1 MPDFDLDRS
10 SITVLDLFCGG
21 GGLSEG
27 FLQAGYDVV
36 AGVDANEDFLATYEH
51 NHEDA
56 LAIVA
61 DLSEVGPEEFF
72 AEYPIER
79 GEIDVVI
86 GGPPCKG
93 FSIAGHRNPDD
104 ERNYLV
110 GNFIDFVEFIQP
122 AAFVMENVPGI
133 KSMEGGDT
141 LRAILEGFERAGYEK
156 TAYETLNAAD
166 YGVPQNRRRVIFQGR
181 RDGSLPTYPERTHG
195 PSKQATL
202 TGKRL
207 QPHVTVEEAL
217 LERNGE
223 DRAIEELPN
232 HDETDHSDDMVERI
246 SAVEPGESLYES
258 YGDSWRRLPRDE
270 PSITVKENH
279 NAPFIHPVEDR
290 VGTVRECAVL
300 QSFPDDYVFQ
310 GPKSTQLKVVGNAVP
325 PGLSKAIAEALA
337 DDLAAMERN
346 AAAGGSAVADAE

>member
-1 MPDFDLDRS
+1 MPDLESDRS
-10 SITVLDLFCGG
+10 SIKVLDLFCGG

-36 AGVDANEDFLATYEH
+36 AGVDANADFLATFEH

-56 LAIVA
+56 LAIHA

-79 GEIDVVI
+79 DEIDVVI

-93 FSIAGHRNPDD
+93 FSIAGHRDPDD

-133 KSMEGGDT
+133 KSMEGGGT

-156 TAYETLNAAD
+156 PAYETLDAAD

-181 RDGSLPTYPERTHG
+181 RDGSRPTYPERTHG

-207 QPHVTVEEAL
+207 QPHVTVEDAL
-217 LERNGE
+217 LKRGADEEELRP
-223 DRAIEELPN
+223 IEELPN
-232 HDETDHSDDMVERI
+232 HDETDHSAEMVERI
-246 SAVEPGESLYES
+246 SEVEPGESLYES

-290 VGTVRECAVL
+290 VGTVRECAIL

-337 DDLAAMERN
+337 EDLAAMRQ
-346 AAAGGSAVADAE
+346 ASVADAE

>member
-1 MPDFDLDRS
+1 MSGRDSDRS
-10 SITVLDLFCGG
+10 SINVLDLFCGG

-36 AGVDANEDFLATYEH
+36 AGVDANPDFLATYEH

-56 LAIVA
+56 LAIQA
-61 DLSEVGPEEFF
+61 DLSSVGPEEFF
-72 AEYPIER
+72 ATHPVER

-93 FSIAGHRNPDD
+93 FSIAGHRDPDD

-110 GNFIDFVEFIQP
+110 GNFIDFVEFVQP

-141 LRAILEGFERAGYEK
+141 LRAILEGFQRAGYEK
-156 TAYETLNAAD
+156 PAYETLNAAD

-181 RDGSLPTYPERTHG
+181 RDGSRATYPERTHG
-195 PSKQATL
+195 PSKQAAL
-202 TGKRL
+202 TGKQFR
-207 QPHVTVEEAL
+207 PHVTVEEAL
-217 LERNGE
+217 LEREG
-223 DRAIEELPN
+223 DQRAIEDLPN
-232 HDETDHSDDMVERI
+232 HDETDHSEEMVERI
-246 SAVEPGESLYES
+246 AEVEPGESLYES
-258 YGDSWRRLPRDE
+258 YGDSWRRLPREE

-325 PGLSKAIAEALA
+325 PGLSRAIAEALA
-337 DDLAAMERN
+337 GDLAAMRR
-346 AAAGGSAVADAE
+346 ASVADAE

>member
-1 MPDFDLDRS
+1 MPGSDFDRS
-10 SITVLDLFCGG
+10 SIKVLDLFCGG

-36 AGVDANEDFLATYEH
+36 AGVDVNEDFLATYEH

-56 LAIVA
+56 LAIQA
-61 DLSEVGPEEFF
+61 DLSTVGPEEFF
-72 AEYPIER
+72 EEYPVDPE
-79 GEIDVVI
+79 EIDVVI

-93 FSIAGHRNPDD
+93 FSIAGHRDPDD

-110 GNFIDFVEFIQP
+110 GNFIDFVEYVGP

-133 KSMEGGDT
+133 KSMEDGDT

-156 TAYETLNAAD
+156 PAYETLNAAD
-166 YGVPQNRRRVIFQGR
+166 YGVPQKRRRVIFQGR
-181 RDGSLPTYPERTHG
+181 RDGSIPTYPERTHG

-207 QPHVTVEEAL
+207 EPYVTVAEAL
-217 LERNGE
+217 LERDGE
-223 DRAIEELPN
+223 NPIDDLPN
-232 HDETDHSDDMVERI
+232 HEKTDHSAEMVERI
-246 SAVEPGESLYES
+246 AEVDPGESLYES

-279 NAPFIHPVEDR
+279 NAPFVHPEEDR
-290 VGTVRECAVL
+290 VGTVRECAIL

-325 PGLSKAIAEALA
+325 PGLSRAIAEALA
-337 DDLAAMERN
+337 DDLAEMERTV
-346 AAAGGSAVADAE
+346 VADAE

>member
-1 MPDFDLDRS
+1 MPDSDFDRS
-10 SITVLDLFCGG
+10 SISVLDLFCGG

-36 AGVDANEDFLATYEH
+36 AGVDVNEDFLATYEH

-56 LAIVA
+56 LAIQA

-72 AEYPIER
+72 ETHPIDPD
-79 GEIDVVI
+79 EIDVVI

-93 FSIAGHRNPDD
+93 FSIAGHRDPDD

-110 GNFIDFVEFIQP
+110 GNFIDFVEFLEP

-156 TAYETLNAAD
+156 PAYETLDAAD

-181 RDGSLPTYPERTHG
+181 RDGSIPTYPERTHG

-207 QPHVTVEEAL
+207 QPYVTVEEAL
-217 LERNGE
+217 LERGGE
-223 DRAIEELPN
+223 DRAIEDLPN
-232 HDETDHSDDMVERI
+232 HEKTNHSEEMVKRI

-270 PSITVKENH
+270 PSITIKENH
-279 NAPFIHPVEDR
+279 NAPFVHPVEDR
-290 VGTVRECAVL
+290 VGTVRECAIL

-325 PGLSKAIAEALA
+325 PGLSNAIAEALA
-337 DDLAAMERN
+337 EDLAEIDR
-346 AAAGGSAVADAE
+346 GVVADAE

>member
-1 MPDFDLDRS
+1 MPETDLDRS
-10 SITVLDLFCGG
+10 AVHVLDLFCGG

-36 AGVDANEDFLATYEH
+36 AGVDIEADFLATYEA

-56 LAIVA
+56 LAIQA
-61 DLSEVGPEEFF
+61 DLSAVDPESFF
-72 AEYPIER
+72 ESHPIQR
-79 GEIDVVI
+79 DEIDVVI

-93 FSIAGHRNPDD
+93 FSIAGHRDPDD

-110 GNFIDFVEFIQP
+110 GTFIDFVEYVQP
-122 AAFVMENVPGI
+122 DAFVMENVPGI
-133 KSMEGGDT
+133 KSMEGGET

-156 TAYETLNAAD
+156 PAYETLNAAD
-166 YGVPQNRRRVIFQGR
+166 YGVPQKRRRVIFQGR
-181 RDGSLPTYPERTHG
+181 RDGSIPTYPERTHG

-202 TGKRL
+202 TGRQLK
-207 QPHVTVEEAL
+207 PYVTVEEAL
-217 LERNGE
+217 LQRG
-223 DRAIEELPN
+223 DADPIPELPN
-232 HDETDHSDDMVERI
+232 HETTDHSAEMIERI
-246 SAVEPGESLYES
+246 ADVDPGESLYES

-290 VGTVRECAVL
+290 VGTVRECAIL
-300 QSFPDDYVFQ
+300 QSFPDDYVFR

-325 PGLSKAIAEALA
+325 PGLSKAIAESLA
-337 DDLAAMERN
+337 TDLAAMRQ
-346 AAAGGSAVADAE
+346 AGVADAE

>member
-1 MPDFDLDRS
+1 MPDSDLDSDRA

-36 AGVDANEDFLATYEH
+36 AGVDAEADFLATYEH

-56 LAIVA
+56 LAIRA
-61 DLSEVGPEEFF
+61 DLSEVDPEPFF
-72 AEYPIER
+72 EAHPIDPDA
-79 GEIDVVI
+79 IDVVI

-93 FSIAGHRNPDD
+93 FSIAGHRDPDD

-110 GNFIDFVEFIQP
+110 GNFIDFVEFVRP
-122 AAFVMENVPGI
+122 EAFVMENVPGI

-141 LRAILEGFERAGYEK
+141 LRSILAGFERAGYEK
-156 TAYETLNAAD
+156 PAYETLNAAD

-181 RDGSLPTYPERTHG
+181 RDGSIPAYPDRTHG
-195 PSKQATL
+195 PAKQATL
-202 TGKRL
+202 TGKQL
-207 QPHVTVEEAL
+207 QPYVTVEEAIV
-217 LERNGE
+217 EREVEG
-223 DRAIEELPN
+223 LPN
-232 HDETDHSDDMVERI
+232 HEKTNHSAEMVERI
-246 SAVEPGESLYES
+246 SEVEPGESLYES

-270 PSITVKENH
+270 PSITIKENH

-290 VGTVRECAVL
+290 VGTVRECAIL

-325 PGLSKAIAEALA
+325 PGLSRAIAEALA
-337 DDLAAMERN
+337 DDLAEMGRA
-346 AAAGGSAVADAE
+346 AVADAE

>member
-1 MPDFDLDRS
+1 MPDSDLDSDRA
-10 SITVLDLFCGG
+10 SIAVLDLFCGG

-36 AGVDANEDFLATYEH
+36 AGVDAEADFLATYEH

-56 LAIVA
+56 LAIRA
-61 DLSEVGPEEFF
+61 DLSEVDPESFF
-72 AEYPIER
+72 EAHPIDPDA
-79 GEIDVVI
+79 IDVVI

-93 FSIAGHRNPDD
+93 FSIAGHRDPDD

-110 GNFIDFVEFIQP
+110 GNFIDFVEFVEP
-122 AAFVMENVPGI
+122 EAFVMENVPGI

-141 LRAILEGFERAGYEK
+141 LRSILEGFERAGYEK
-156 TAYETLNAAD
+156 PAYETLNAAD

-181 RDGSLPTYPERTHG
+181 RDGSIPTYPDRTHG

-202 TGKRL
+202 TGKQL
-207 QPHVTVEEAL
+207 QPYVTVEEAIV
-217 LERNGE
+217 EREVEG
-223 DRAIEELPN
+223 LPN
-232 HDETDHSDDMVERI
+232 HEKTDHSAEMVERI
-246 SAVEPGESLYES
+246 SEVEPGESLYES

-270 PSITVKENH
+270 PSITIKENH
-279 NAPFIHPVEDR
+279 NAPFIHPEEDR
-290 VGTVRECAVL
+290 VGTVRECAIL

-325 PGLSKAIAEALA
+325 PGLSRAIAEALA
-337 DDLAAMERN
+337 DDLAEMGRT
-346 AAAGGSAVADAE
+346 AVADAE

>member
-1 MPDFDLDRS
+1 MPGSDFDGS
-10 SITVLDLFCGG
+10 SIRVLDLFCGG

-36 AGVDANEDFLATYEH
+36 AGVDVDEDFLATYEH

-56 LAIVA
+56 LAIQA
-61 DLSEVGPEEFF
+61 DLSEIGPEEFF
-72 AEYPIER
+72 AEHPVDA

-93 FSIAGHRNPDD
+93 FSIAGHRDPDD

-110 GNFIDFVEFIQP
+110 GNFIDFVEFVEP

-156 TAYETLNAAD
+156 PAYETLNAAD

-181 RDGSLPTYPERTHG
+181 RDGSIPTYPERTHG

-202 TGKRL
+202 TGKQL
-207 QPHVTVEEAL
+207 EPYVTVEEAL
-217 LERNGE
+217 LERGADGDE
-223 DRAIEELPN
+223 RPPIEALPN
-232 HDETDHSDDMVERI
+232 HEKTDHSAEMVERI
-246 SAVEPGESLYES
+246 SEVEPGESLYES

-270 PSITVKENH
+270 PSITIKENH
-279 NAPFIHPVEDR
+279 NAPFVHPVEDR
-290 VGTVRECAVL
+290 VGTVRECAIL

-310 GPKSTQLKVVGNAVP
+310 GAKSTQLKVVGNAVP

-337 DDLAAMERN
+337 GDLAEMERSP
-346 AAAGGSAVADAE
+346 AASAE

>member
-1 MPDFDLDRS
+1 MPGSDFDRA
-10 SITVLDLFCGG
+10 SIKVLDLFCGG

-36 AGVDANEDFLATYEH
+36 AGVDVNEDFLATYEH

-56 LAIVA
+56 LAIQA
-61 DLSEVGPEEFF
+61 DLSTVGPEEFF
-72 AEYPIER
+72 EEYPVDPD
-79 GEIDVVI
+79 EIDVVI

-93 FSIAGHRNPDD
+93 FSIAGHRDPDD

-110 GNFIDFVEFIQP
+110 GNFIDFVEYVRP

-156 TAYETLNAAD
+156 PAYETLNAAD

-181 RDGSLPTYPERTHG
+181 RDGSIPTYPERTHG

-202 TGKRL
+202 TGKQL
-207 QPHVTVEEAL
+207 EPYVTVEDAL
-217 LERNGE
+217 LERGSEDCSGE
-223 DRAIEELPN
+223 ERAIDDLPN
-232 HDETDHSDDMVERI
+232 HEKTNHSAEMVERI
-246 SAVEPGESLYES
+246 SEVDPGESLYES

-270 PSITVKENH
+270 PSITIKENH
-279 NAPFIHPVEDR
+279 NAPFVHPVEDR
-290 VGTVRECAVL
+290 VGTVRECAIL

-325 PGLSKAIAEALA
+325 PGLSKAIAETLA
-337 DDLAAMERN
+337 EDLAEMER
-346 AAAGGSAVADAE
+346 SVVADAE

>member
-1 MPDFDLDRS
+1 MPDADFDSS
-10 SITVLDLFCGG
+10 SIKVLDLFCGG

-36 AGVDANEDFLATYEH
+36 AGVDVNQDFLATYEH

-56 LAIVA
+56 LAIHA

-72 AEYPIER
+72 QTYPIER
-79 GEIDVVI
+79 DEIDVVI

-93 FSIAGHRNPDD
+93 FSIAGHRDPDD

-110 GNFIDFVEFIQP
+110 GNFIDFIDHIQP

-156 TAYETLNAAD
+156 PAYETLNAAD

-181 RDGSLPTYPERTHG
+181 RNGSRPTYPERTHG

-202 TGKRL
+202 TGKQL
-207 QPHVTVEEAL
+207 EPHVTVEEAL
-217 LERNGE
+217 LERGANDEGQTP
-223 DRAIEELPN
+223 IEQLPN
-232 HDETDHSDDMVERI
+232 HDETNHSDEMVERI
-246 SAVEPGESLYES
+246 SAVEAGESLYES

-290 VGTVRECAVL
+290 VGTVRECAIL

-337 DDLAAMERN
+337 EDLAAMRR
-346 AAAGGSAVADAE
+346 AGVVDAE

>member
-1 MPDFDLDRS
+1 MPDTDFDRS
-10 SITVLDLFCGG
+10 AVSILDLFCGG

-27 FLQAGYDVV
+27 FLQAGFDVV
-36 AGVDANEDFLATYEH
+36 AGVDAEADFLATYEA

-56 LAIVA
+56 LAIQT
-61 DLSEVGPEEFF
+61 DLSTVDPGSFF
-72 AEYPIER
+72 QSHPIQKDD
-79 GEIDVVI
+79 IDVVI

-93 FSIAGHRNPDD
+93 FSIAGHRDPDD

-110 GNFIDFVEFIQP
+110 GIFIDFVEYVQP
-122 AAFVMENVPGI
+122 DAFVMENVPGI

-141 LRAILEGFERAGYEK
+141 LRAILEGFQRAGYEK
-156 TAYETLNAAD
+156 PAYETLNAAD
-166 YGVPQNRRRVIFQGR
+166 YGVPQKRHRVIFQGR
-181 RDGSLPTYPERTHG
+181 RDDSIPTYPERTHG

-202 TGKRL
+202 TGKQRE
-207 QPHVTVEEAL
+207 PYVTVEEAL
-217 LERNGE
+217 LKRGDAES
-223 DRAIEELPN
+223 IEELPN
-232 HDETDHSDDMVERI
+232 HETTNHSEEMIERI
-246 SAVEPGESLYES
+246 ADVDPGESLYES

-290 VGTVRECAVL
+290 VGSVRECAVL

-325 PGLSKAIAEALA
+325 PGLSEAIAEALA
-337 DDLAAMERN
+337 GDLAAMRR
-346 AAAGGSAVADAE
+346 ADVVDPE

>member
-1 MPDFDLDRS
+1 MPDTDLDRS
-10 SITVLDLFCGG
+10 SIRVLDLFCGG

-36 AGVDANEDFLATYEH
+36 AGVDVEPDFLATYEH

-56 LAIVA
+56 LAIQA
-61 DLSEVGPEEFF
+61 DLAAVEPAEFF
-72 AEYPIER
+72 DAHPIDE

-93 FSIAGHRNPDD
+93 FSIAGHRDPDD

-110 GNFIDFVEFIQP
+110 GSFIDFVEFVEP
-122 AAFVMENVPGI
+122 DAFVMENVPGI

-156 TAYETLNAAD
+156 PAYETLNAAD
-166 YGVPQNRRRVIFQGR
+166 YGVPQKRRRVIFQGR
-181 RDGSLPTYPERTHG
+181 RDGSVPTYPERTHG
-195 PSKQATL
+195 PAKQATL
-202 TGKRL
+202 TGEQL
-207 QPHVTVEEAL
+207 QPYVTVEEAL
-217 LERNGE
+217 LEKDVEG
-223 DRAIEELPN
+223 LPN
-232 HDETDHSDDMVERI
+232 HEKTDHSAEMRERI
-246 SAVEPGESLYES
+246 AEVEPGESLYES

-279 NAPFIHPVEDR
+279 NAPFVHPVEDR
-290 VGTVRECAVL
+290 VGTVRECAIL

-325 PGLSKAIAEALA
+325 PKLSKAIAEALA
-337 DDLAAMERN
+337 ADLAAMR
-346 AAAGGSAVADAE
+346 AAGVADAE